1 MAHWLITLIFE
12 VCGSQGIGNFA
23 YFRVKLRFTGY
34 PPHWPFPMSCAF
46 LLLSDDPVCFT
57 LKIPMTP
64 CTRTTAKYSR
74 SPRSTWHGRK
84 AAENIAQQIN
94 GWEWFHRD
102 VPFFIRNRHP
112 PLPIIKDDVFLKW
125 SFGIFSSKK
134 GTKFW
139 PFGHKF
145 FKDADKERTVRFSLF
160 KFLLKFLSTKIWGF
174 IFQSSL
180 ASGAGSTV
188 GVLTLNGTFPT
199 LSLINLQPKHLDY
212 IIKLRKKYSLS
223 YAGQMF

>member
-1 MAHWLITLIFE
+1 MPGPLPNIQEVQEAPGMGVMQQKIWHSKSMDENGFTGMFHFLSAAPPPPPPPPSPYNKGWRVFE
-12 VCGSQGIGNFA
+12 VG
-23 YFRVKLRFTGY
+23 
-34 PPHWPFPMSCAF
+34 
-46 LLLSDDPVCFT
+46 
-57 LKIPMTP
+57 
-64 CTRTTAKYSR
+64 
-74 SPRSTWHGRK
+74 
-84 AAENIAQQIN
+84 
-94 GWEWFHRD
+94 
-102 VPFFIRNRHP
+102 
-112 PLPIIKDDVFLKW
+112 
-125 SFGIFSSKK
+125 FGIFSSKK

-160 KFLLKFLSTKIWGF
+160 KFLFKFLSTKIWGF

-188 GVLTLNGTFPT
+188 GVLTLNGTFST
-199 LSLINLQPKHLDY
+199 HSLINLQPKHLDY